1 MTPSASATSD
11 SLSRAAKPIEVR
23 VGHRE
28 LVIRGRYET
37 LSIVNDILIG
47 LIFLVGSILFFQH
60 PPGRGCSCWAAHSCW
75 SDPASGSPGGCTCSA
90 SPRNQHR
97 RTRATSDPPR
107 GPSRDPNVLR
117 GAGVGTF
124 HRLLPLDTPSS
135 HGNTPHG

>member
-47 LIFLVGSILFFQH
+47 LIFLAGSFLFFGDDSTGYAGTWLFVVGSVLMLIRPSIHITRHVHLQRLA
-60 PPGRGCSCWAAHSCW
+60 PGSSPEAA
-75 SDPASGSPGGCTCSA
+75 
-90 SPRNQHR
+90 
-97 RTRATSDPPR
+97 
-107 GPSRDPNVLR
+107 RD
-117 GAGVGTF
+117 F
-124 HRLLPLDTPSS
+124 
-135 HGNTPHG
+135 